1 MSVSSEQLKDWIED
15 ARARTFSMVDDL
27 DDSQMSV
34 PYLPSVNPFLWELGH
49 GIWFQE
55 YWVLRHALGGQPL
68 IEDPDHLY
76 DSSHVGH
83 EMRWHLKMPGR
94 AEVMRYGEK
103 VRDAVLETLSGG
115 EPSPELR
122 YFLLLSV
129 FHEDMHQEAF
139 CYMRQTLGY
148 QPPSWFGSVPA
159 GAETAQAGAETPRAE
174 AETAPTDGD
183 VSIPG
188 GRIDIG
194 ASRDEPFVFDNEKWA
209 HPVDM
214 EAFRIARS
222 PVTQAQFLEFVED
235 GGYQRSDLWSDSG
248 WRWRQASGAERPI
261 YWRLH
266 GDVWQRRVFDTW
278 RDLEVNVPV
287 VHVNWYEA
295 NAWCVW
301 AGRRLPTEPE
311 WEVAATAE
319 VDGDTLTGARREYP
333 WGDSPEPSPE
343 RANLDGDGGGLW
355 PVTAAP
361 GGDTP
366 AGCRQML
373 GNVWEWTA
381 SDFLPYPGFVVD
393 PYKQYSKPWFGC
405 RKALRGG
412 CWMTRTRML
421 RPTWRNYFTP
431 DRRDV
436 FAGFR
441 TCAIDP

>member
-1 MSVSSEQLKDWIED
+1 MSVPTEQLKGWIED
-15 ARARTFSMVDDL
+15 ARARTFSMVEDL
-27 DDSQMSV
+27 DDHQMSV

-55 YWVLRHALGGQPL
+55 YWVLRHALSGAPL
-68 IEDPDHLY
+68 IEDPDHLF
-76 DSSHVGH
+76 DSAHVGH
-83 EMRWHLKMPGR
+83 EMRWHLKMPER
-94 AEVMRYGEK
+94 AEVVRYGER
-103 VRDAVLETLSGG
+103 VRDAVLEALAKG

-148 QPPSWFGSVPA
+148 APPSWLGPAPA
-159 GAETAQAGAETPRAE
+159 GT
-174 AETAPTDGD
+174 ETAPLDD
-183 VSIPG
+183 DASIPG
-188 GRIDIG
+188 GRVDIG

-209 HPVDM
+209 HPVDI
-214 EAFRIARS
+214 EPFRIARS
-222 PVTQAQFLEFVED
+222 PVTQAGFLEFVED
-235 GGYQRSDLWSDSG
+235 GGYQRSELWNDHG
-248 WRWRQASGAERPI
+248 WRWRLACGAEHPV

-266 GDVWQRRVFDTW
+266 GDTWQRRVFDAW
-278 RDLEVNVPV
+278 RDLEANVPV

-295 NAWCVW
+295 DAWCRW

-311 WEVAATAE
+311 WEVTATAE
-319 VDGDTLTGARREYP
+319 IDDDALTGARRQYP
-333 WGDSPEPSPE
+333 WGDSPEPGPE
-343 RANLDGDGGGLW
+343 RANLDGDGGGIW
-355 PVTAAP
+355 PVTAAAT
-361 GGDTP
+361 GDTP

-381 SDFLPYPGFVVD
+381 SDFMPYPGFVVD
-393 PYKQYSKPWFGC
+393 PYEQYSRPWFGC
-405 RKALRGG
+405 RKVLRGG

-441 TCAIDP
+441 TCAIER